1 MDMKVCWPTV
11 LFNVREASQE
21 LAGLVR
27 DLELAESGQEPER
40 NLNES
45 RLAVALAQACHH
57 LNTAWR
63 ARGRE
68 MPRADRTF
76 EANEKWPQGWA
87 FDRYWPK
94 RLLKRGR

>member
-1 MDMKVCWPTV
+1 MDVCWSTV

-21 LAGLVR
+21 LSGLAR
-27 DLELAESGQEPER
+27 DLELAESGQKPER
-40 NLNES
+40 DLNEA
-45 RLAVALAQACHH
+45 RLALAHAYHH

-63 ARGRE
+63 ARWRE
-68 MPRADRTF
+68 IPLADRTI

-94 RLLKRGR
+94 QLLRRVCR